1 MHAAN
6 VWPFVR
12 SFLTPQSQFDYAK
25 SFYREDG
32 RRMSKAVP
40 SSSIDLTT
48 DEPVPVPSGKKRRL
62 SNEVDLSEAA
72 PARGPS
78 QRIAH
83 NEVTKETKDL
93 KAQLHQATVVEAS
106 LFNKLEKMEKRAD
119 NAEEKLRALKQAN
132 QAAAKQPAAAAPKQ
146 QPVAKGMKGSG
157 KHAEELRTLR
167 SANKRLRKETE
178 VLKKQLGA
186 LRRRKELR
194 TGGAADAPAPAAPA
208 PAPGPAPVP
217 LFDEGGEATAS
228 AAGGR
233 VRKQATT
240 YVAGAAPPPSVIAAA
255 ARAAAGAAPSPTSSS
270 TARAPSPAPK
280 AAETGADTGAGIAV
294 GGAASGAAVKEAND
308 AARKAEARADK
319 AEAAAKAEAAKAAK
333 AAQTQAQAL
342 KEAEARAGK
351 AEAASKAEAK
361 GAQGQA
367 QETKAAVASALA
379 AAAKAE
385 ATKAT
390 AAS

>member
-1 MHAAN
+1 
-6 VWPFVR
+6 
-12 SFLTPQSQFDYAK
+12 
-25 SFYREDG
+25 
-32 RRMSKAVP
+32 
-40 SSSIDLTT
+40 
-48 DEPVPVPSGKKRRL
+48 
-62 SNEVDLSEAA
+62 EVDLSEAA

-119 NAEEKLRALKQAN
+119 TAEEKLRALKQVH
-132 QAAAKQPAAAAPKQ
+132 QAAAKQPTAAPKQ
-146 QPVAKGMKGSG
+146 PVAKSMKGSG

-178 VLKKQLGA
+178 LQKKQLGA

-194 TGGAADAPAPAAPA
+194 TGAADAPAPAPA

-240 YVAGAAPPPSVIAAA
+240 YVA
-255 ARAAAGAAPSPTSSS
+255 
-270 TARAPSPAPK
+270 
-280 AAETGADTGAGIAV
+280 
-294 GGAASGAAVKEAND
+294 
-308 AARKAEARADK
+308 
-319 AEAAAKAEAAKAAK
+319 
-333 AAQTQAQAL
+333 
-342 KEAEARAGK
+342 
-351 AEAASKAEAK
+351 
-361 GAQGQA
+361 
-367 QETKAAVASALA
+367 
-379 AAAKAE
+379 
-385 ATKAT
+385 
-390 AAS
+390 